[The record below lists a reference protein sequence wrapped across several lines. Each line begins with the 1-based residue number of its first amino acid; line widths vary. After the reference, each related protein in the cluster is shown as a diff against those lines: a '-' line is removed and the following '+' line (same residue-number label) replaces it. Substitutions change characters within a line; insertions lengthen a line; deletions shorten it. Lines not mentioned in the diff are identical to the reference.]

1 LAWKPID
8 GVVRAGV
15 NENRHLNHLLLIPP
29 PNREMQ
35 TMRTSRQDLRA
46 GFTLVEI
53 MIVVAI
59 IGLLAA
65 ISIPNYVKARQNAQT
80 SACINNLRLIED
92 AKNRWALETGHTTG
106 DTVASTDMQPF
117 LGRTSSSL
125 FPTCPLG
132 GNYSI
137 GNIGVNPTCP
147 NASGAGLATHNAVLD

>member
-1 LAWKPID
+1 
-8 GVVRAGV
+8 
-15 NENRHLNHLLLIPP
+15 LNHLQLIPP

-35 TMRTSRQDLRA
+35 TMRTARQYLRA

-59 IGLLAA
+59 ISLLAA
-65 ISIPNYVKARQNAQT
+65 ISIPNVLQARQTAQT

-106 DTVASTDMQPF
+106 DSVASTDMQPY
-117 LGRTSSSL
+117 LGHTSSSL

-132 GNYSI
+132 GNYII
-137 GNIGVNPTCP
+137 GNIGVNPACP
-147 NASGAGLATHNAVLD
+147 NVTPNTHYAVLN